1 MNAKAARKYLFAAL
15 VCAGAVAAYR
25 TFGWGGMEP
34 VNSLGLDLSSPD
46 ALVLS
51 HSMSSLPRD
60 LLSIPLARDVLRE
73 DIVFYYEQ
81 NEDRLGLKGALRR
94 IAYEHE
100 LTWGDELIRMV
111 LDQPAELALWRDG
124 DGTLKHFAIA
134 VTRTRLA
141 RLLEESAKVALKDT
155 QMRLAGELRVGS
167 NTAPVYAL
175 DYVHGRTLLFVAH
188 GERMVILSHPGM
200 LYGGRN
206 DDHLDDRLDARARDV
221 VVKLLAPDAR
231 ANGVLR
237 EGFQLESGIPAG
249 HSVAIKADFLSFGYQ
264 PFFGAL
270 QALRFDFS
278 RDGWQSQVLLDGA
291 ALKQGGYD
299 SRPLWDT
306 LPYGASACFSVPA
319 DWAAMGPVLKRLD
332 ADAAVDTLAAQFA
345 GPAAACWYG
354 ASHLYTPVFVA
365 RRAPAAA
372 GAGAAGDRD
381 AALAGL
387 FNAMVGPSEGASD
400 TGAGKRW
407 QRTRATPAGAL
418 TPTLATSGDA
428 VVFSADPALVDGV
441 LAVHQKRAAA
451 ASDRLPAPARTVG
464 IINPAALAQLM
475 RKEAADVLP
484 PGSEP
489 VLRAAFDTHM
499 TPRLDALARYPA
511 YRMVLGPLPASGKA
525 WTRLEWQAIR

>member
-25 TFGWGGMEP
+25 TFGWAGMEP

-46 ALVLS
+46 ALILS
-51 HSMSSLPRD
+51 HSISALPRD
-60 LLSIPLARDVLRE
+60 LLTIPLARDVLRE

-81 NEDRLGLKGALRR
+81 NEDRLGLKGSLRR

-111 LDQPAELALWRDG
+111 LDQPAEMALWRDG

-141 RLLEESAKVALKDT
+141 RLIEESAKVALKDT
-155 QMRLAGELRVGS
+155 QMRLAGELRVGPS
-167 NTAPVYAL
+167 TAPVYAL

-200 LYGGRN
+200 LYGG
-206 DDHLDDRLDARARDV
+206 DDEDRLDGRARDV
-221 VVKLLAPDAR
+221 VAKLLAPDAR

-237 EGFQLESGIPAG
+237 EGFQLGAGIPAG

-278 RDGWQSQVLLDGA
+278 RNGWQSQVLLDGA

-319 DWAAMGPVLKRLD
+319 DWAAMQPVLDRLG
-332 ADAAVDTLAAQFA
+332 ADAAVDTLASQFA

-365 RRAPAAA
+365 RRAPANPTAA
-372 GAGAAGDRD
+372 GNRD

-387 FNAMVGPSEGASD
+387 FNAMVGPSDS
-400 TGAGKRW
+400 TGETAAGKRW
-407 QRTRATPAGAL
+407 QRARATPAGAL

-451 ASDRLPAPARTVG
+451 ASDRLPAPARTIG
-464 IINPAALAQLM
+464 IVNPAALAQLM
-475 RKEAADVLP
+475 RKEASDVLP
-484 PGSEP
+484 SGSEP

-499 TPRLDALARYPA
+499 APRLDALARYPA

>member
-25 TFGWGGMEP
+25 TFGWAGMEP

-46 ALVLS
+46 ALILS
-51 HSMSSLPRD
+51 HSISALPRD
-60 LLSIPLARDVLRE
+60 LLTIPLARDVLRE
-73 DIVFYYEQ
+73 DIVFYYEK
-81 NEDRLGLKGALRR
+81 NEDRLGLKGSLRR

-111 LDQPAELALWRDG
+111 LDQPAEMALWRDG

-141 RLLEESAKVALKDT
+141 RLIEESAKVALKDT

-167 NTAPVYAL
+167 STAPVYAL

-200 LYGGRN
+200 LYGG
-206 DDHLDDRLDARARDV
+206 DDEDRLDGRARDV
-221 VVKLLAPDAR
+221 VAKLLAPDAR

-237 EGFQLESGIPAG
+237 DGFQLGAGIPAG

-278 RDGWQSQVLLDGA
+278 RNGWQSQVLLDGA
-291 ALKQGGYD
+291 ALKQSGYD

-319 DWAAMGPVLKRLD
+319 DWAAMQPVLDRLG
-332 ADAAVDTLAAQFA
+332 ADAAFDTLASQFA

-365 RRAPAAA
+365 RRAPANPTAA
-372 GAGAAGDRD
+372 GNRD

-387 FNAMVGPSEGASD
+387 FNAMVGPSDS
-400 TGAGKRW
+400 TGETAAGKRW
-407 QRTRATPAGAL
+407 QRARATPAGAL

-451 ASDRLPAPARTVG
+451 ASDRLPAPARTIG
-464 IINPAALAQLM
+464 IVNPAALAQLM
-475 RKEAADVLP
+475 RKEASDVLP
-484 PGSEP
+484 SGSEP

-499 TPRLDALARYPA
+499 APRLDALARYPA